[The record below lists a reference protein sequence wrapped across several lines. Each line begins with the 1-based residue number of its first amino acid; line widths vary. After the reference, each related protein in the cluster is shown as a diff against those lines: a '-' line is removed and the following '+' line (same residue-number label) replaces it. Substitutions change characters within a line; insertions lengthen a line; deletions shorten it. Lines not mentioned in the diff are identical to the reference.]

1 MHNPLAAVTKEA
13 HLSSEELS
21 LKIREHLL
29 ASLRGDQ
36 AKVSRLRDEALTA
49 FYAVISANEQ
59 AAHVIRK
66 LGG

>member
-1 MHNPLAAVTKEA
+1 MQNPLAAVMKDA
-13 HLSSEELS
+13 HLSSEELA

-36 AKVSRLRDEALTA
+36 QKVNRLRDEALSA

-59 AAHVIRK
+59 AAHAIRK